1 VSDPKASGSTV
12 ARSVRALDVDTWPA
26 FARLAE
32 ANNGVWGG
40 CWCVGF
46 HAKVGKGRTS
56 AQNRADKEQRV
67 AESRTHA
74 SLVLDGDECLGW
86 CQFGSAEELPEIK
99 SRRRYEKDLT
109 TVPDWRIT
117 CFFTGKGLRRRRRRA
132 RRGAGGDRPPR
143 RRHGRGLPRGDRRP
157 HAVGLVPAHRADGRL
172 REPRL
177 HAHAADLAAPLGRHP
192 DCRPGLTSPAKASTQ
207 HRCHRHPEI
216 PRHARHLRRRRPKAV
231 RRTTRQVR
239 LRASTPAIQRMTGVP
254 LEDPLARS

>member
-117 CFFTGKGLRRRRRRA
+117 CFFTGKGLRRRGVA
-132 RRGAGGDRPPR
+132 DAALGGALAEIA
-143 RRHGRGLPRGDRRP
+143 RHGGGTVEGYPEETDDRTLSGSFLHTGPMAAFENHGFTRTQPISP
-157 HAVGLVPAHRADGRL
+157 HRWVVTRTVDPA
-172 REPRL
+172 
-177 HAHAADLAAPLGRHP
+177 
-192 DCRPGLTSPAKASTQ
+192 
-207 HRCHRHPEI
+207 
-216 PRHARHLRRRRPKAV
+216 
-231 RRTTRQVR
+231 
-239 LRASTPAIQRMTGVP
+239 
-254 LEDPLARS
+254 